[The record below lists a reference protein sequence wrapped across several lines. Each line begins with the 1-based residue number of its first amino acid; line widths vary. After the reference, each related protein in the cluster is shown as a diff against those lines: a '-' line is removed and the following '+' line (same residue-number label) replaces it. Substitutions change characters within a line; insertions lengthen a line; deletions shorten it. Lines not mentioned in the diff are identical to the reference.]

1 MSALTTPDTLRQLLV
16 RRDDIHRASVVTS
29 PLPSATSLIDGTVL
43 LRVDR
48 FGFSANNI
56 TYVTL
61 GAQMRYWDF
70 FPATDGWGC
79 IPVWGFAYVV
89 ASRRHDM
96 SIGERFFGYW
106 PMASHAIVQPGHV
119 SPHGFTDTSPHRVSL
134 PAVYNQYQRT
144 AGDPSYDM
152 TTEDAYMILRPLF
165 VTSFMLDDFL
175 ADAHWFDAEE
185 ILISSA
191 SSKTAY
197 ALAFLLTARAM
208 PRPRLVGLT
217 SRTHLAFVESLGCY
231 DRVLAYDDVTSL
243 GVTAPVVYLDFS
255 GSATVRASIHHHFG
269 TKLAYSAAVG
279 LTHWETLAPAAD
291 LPGAKPTLFFAPTHI
306 KRRAAEWG
314 PGGIEQRAGDAWR
327 AFLVP
332 LQSWMT
338 ISRLHGG
345 DAALA
350 LYQLMLD
357 GNTTPDCGYVLQL

>member
-1 MSALTTPDTLRQLLV
+1 MSAVTTPETMRQLLV

-29 PLPSATSLIDGTVL
+29 PLPNAASLAEGQVL

-56 TYVTL
+56 TYVAL
-61 GAQMRYWDF
+61 GDQMHYWNF

-79 IPVWGFAYVV
+79 IPVWGFADVV
-89 ASRRHDM
+89 ASRRNDM
-96 SIGERFFGYW
+96 PIGERFFGYW
-106 PMASHAIVQPGHV
+106 PMASHAIVQPGYV
-119 SPHGFTDTSPHRVSL
+119 SSHGFTDASPHRASL

-144 AGDPSYDM
+144 AGDLSYDA

-175 ADAHWFDAEE
+175 AEAQWFGAEE

-197 ALAFLLTARAM
+197 ALAFLLSQHAKQ
-208 PRPRLVGLT
+208 RPQMVGLT
-217 SRTHLAFVESLGCY
+217 SRANLAFVERLGCY
-231 DRVLAYDDVTSL
+231 DRVVAYEDVTSL
-243 GVTAPVVYLDFS
+243 PVTGPVVYADFS
-255 GSATVRASIHHHFG
+255 GNAALRAAIHHHFG
-269 TKLAYSAAVG
+269 TKVVYSAAVG
-279 LTHWETLAPAAD
+279 LTHWETLAPAGD
-291 LPGAKPTLFFAPTHI
+291 LPGAKPTLFFAPTQI
-306 KRRAAEWG
+306 KRRAVEWG

-350 LYQLMLD
+350 LYHSMLN
-357 GNTTPDCGYVLQL
+357 GNATPDCGYVIQL